1 MSQKRKRYTSKY
13 LEIAQVWSDLSHAKR
28 KKVGCIIVKDDMI
41 ISDGY
46 NGTPAGLDNK
56 CEDDSGKT
64 KWYVIHAEA
73 NAILKLSRSHN
84 SSVGATLYSTLSPC
98 KDCAKMILQSGIKE
112 VYYKEQYKDSD
123 GINFLNSCNVKC
135 ELIN

>member
-1 MSQKRKRYTSKY
+1 MSQKRKRYTNKY
-13 LEIAQVWSDLSHAKR
+13 IEIAQVWSDLSHAKR
-28 KKVGCIIVKDDMI
+28 KKVGCIIVKDDML

-46 NGTPAGLDNK
+46 NGTPAGLDNN

-98 KDCAKMILQSGIKE
+98 KDCAKMILQAGIKE

>member
-98 KDCAKMILQSGIKE
+98 KDCAKMILQAGIKE
-112 VYYKEQYKDSD
+112 VYYKEKYKDSD

>member
-98 KDCAKMILQSGIKE
+98 KDCAKMILQAGIKE